1 MINRMIL
8 GDARIKWLLSG
19 VSADKIPLES
29 NIRCQISRF
38 GRYIF
43 KLRYAISFAVFFF
56 VFIKLLFLYLFQFF
70 FRKSILSNNI
80 SSVIIG
86 VGRGYEVKSVIK
98 FFEINSNNS
107 IIVDNAFVIDNFFRC
122 NRVGFYNL
130 LSSAL
135 YSLGCFYS
143 ILKYKGQDELISL
156 ILEKSVKNI
165 VAFSYFRAFF
175 IELKKIQDNIV
186 IYIDVVIL
194 QSLAA
199 ISVELKVI
207 NVTHGLIKLIN
218 PYIYPEYYS
227 IYVYSEEERQYLLS
241 LGLKS
246 RICVYKSS
254 NIKHKEKSVVIFMT
268 DLMISADVSDLKN
281 VIKLFKLF
289 DYKIQVKLHP
299 LNYSSKKFSK
309 ENSIEKHNWG
319 DKLDLSNIEMIGD
332 IDTTSVLTEKK
343 PSFVVAWDSTALCEA
358 LKSGII
364 PINMKD
370 SNLDTSVMVYP
381 IRRKTLIWP
390 NDSSVVRKYL
400 TGDVSSDSI
409 VESLRTR

>member
-1 MINRMIL
+1 M
-8 GDARIKWLLSG
+8 
-19 VSADKIPLES
+19 
-29 NIRCQISRF
+29 
-38 GRYIF
+38 
-43 KLRYAISFAVFFF
+43 
-56 VFIKLLFLYLFQFF
+56 
-70 FRKSILSNNI
+70 
-80 SSVIIG
+80 
-86 VGRGYEVKSVIK
+86 
-98 FFEINSNNS
+98 
-107 IIVDNAFVIDNFFRC
+107 
-122 NRVGFYNL
+122 
-130 LSSAL
+130 
-135 YSLGCFYS
+135 
-143 ILKYKGQDELISL
+143 
-156 ILEKSVKNI
+156 
-165 VAFSYFRAFF
+165 
-175 IELKKIQDNIV
+175 
-186 IYIDVVIL
+186 
-194 QSLAA
+194 AA

>member
-1 MINRMIL
+1 MIL

-38 GRYIF
+38 SRYIF

-186 IYIDVVIL
+186 IYIDVAIL

-246 RICVYKSS
+246 RIYVYKSS

-289 DYKIQVKLHP
+289 DY
-299 LNYSSKKFSK
+299 K

-364 PINMKD
+364 PINMKE

>member
-1 MINRMIL
+1 M
-8 GDARIKWLLSG
+8 
-19 VSADKIPLES
+19 
-29 NIRCQISRF
+29 
-38 GRYIF
+38 
-43 KLRYAISFAVFFF
+43 
-56 VFIKLLFLYLFQFF
+56 
-70 FRKSILSNNI
+70 
-80 SSVIIG
+80 
-86 VGRGYEVKSVIK
+86 
-98 FFEINSNNS
+98 
-107 IIVDNAFVIDNFFRC
+107 
-122 NRVGFYNL
+122 
-130 LSSAL
+130 
-135 YSLGCFYS
+135 
-143 ILKYKGQDELISL
+143 
-156 ILEKSVKNI
+156 
-165 VAFSYFRAFF
+165 
-175 IELKKIQDNIV
+175 
-186 IYIDVVIL
+186 
-194 QSLAA
+194 AA

-246 RICVYKSS
+246 RIYVYKSS

-358 LKSGII
+358 LNMKII
-364 PINMKD
+364 PISMMELLNKKATGHL
-370 SNLDTSVMVYP
+370 NVY
-381 IRRKTLIWP
+381 RFRNRSLLWP
-390 NDSSVVRKYL
+390 SEKNIISE
-400 TGDVSSDSI
+400 I
-409 VESLRTR
+409 VANYSQESYNETIEMLRSR

>member
-1 MINRMIL
+1 M
-8 GDARIKWLLSG
+8 
-19 VSADKIPLES
+19 
-29 NIRCQISRF
+29 
-38 GRYIF
+38 
-43 KLRYAISFAVFFF
+43 
-56 VFIKLLFLYLFQFF
+56 
-70 FRKSILSNNI
+70 
-80 SSVIIG
+80 
-86 VGRGYEVKSVIK
+86 
-98 FFEINSNNS
+98 
-107 IIVDNAFVIDNFFRC
+107 
-122 NRVGFYNL
+122 
-130 LSSAL
+130 
-135 YSLGCFYS
+135 
-143 ILKYKGQDELISL
+143 
-156 ILEKSVKNI
+156 
-165 VAFSYFRAFF
+165 
-175 IELKKIQDNIV
+175 
-186 IYIDVVIL
+186 
-194 QSLAA
+194 AA

-246 RICVYKSS
+246 RIYVYKSS

-364 PINMKD
+364 PINMKEL
-370 SNLDTSVMVYP
+370 NLDTSVMVYP

>member
-1 MINRMIL
+1 M
-8 GDARIKWLLSG
+8 
-19 VSADKIPLES
+19 
-29 NIRCQISRF
+29 
-38 GRYIF
+38 
-43 KLRYAISFAVFFF
+43 
-56 VFIKLLFLYLFQFF
+56 
-70 FRKSILSNNI
+70 
-80 SSVIIG
+80 
-86 VGRGYEVKSVIK
+86 
-98 FFEINSNNS
+98 
-107 IIVDNAFVIDNFFRC
+107 
-122 NRVGFYNL
+122 
-130 LSSAL
+130 
-135 YSLGCFYS
+135 
-143 ILKYKGQDELISL
+143 
-156 ILEKSVKNI
+156 
-165 VAFSYFRAFF
+165 
-175 IELKKIQDNIV
+175 
-186 IYIDVVIL
+186 
-194 QSLAA
+194 AA

-246 RICVYKSS
+246 RIYVYKSS

-364 PINMKD
+364 PINMKE

>member
-1 MINRMIL
+1 M
-8 GDARIKWLLSG
+8 
-19 VSADKIPLES
+19 
-29 NIRCQISRF
+29 
-38 GRYIF
+38 
-43 KLRYAISFAVFFF
+43 
-56 VFIKLLFLYLFQFF
+56 
-70 FRKSILSNNI
+70 
-80 SSVIIG
+80 
-86 VGRGYEVKSVIK
+86 
-98 FFEINSNNS
+98 
-107 IIVDNAFVIDNFFRC
+107 
-122 NRVGFYNL
+122 
-130 LSSAL
+130 
-135 YSLGCFYS
+135 
-143 ILKYKGQDELISL
+143 
-156 ILEKSVKNI
+156 
-165 VAFSYFRAFF
+165 
-175 IELKKIQDNIV
+175 
-186 IYIDVVIL
+186 
-194 QSLAA
+194 AA

-246 RICVYKSS
+246 RIYVYKSS

-268 DLMISADVSDLKN
+268 DLMINADVSDLKN

-364 PINMKD
+364 PINMKEL
-370 SNLDTSVMVYP
+370 NLDTSVMVYP

>member
-1 MINRMIL
+1 M
-8 GDARIKWLLSG
+8 
-19 VSADKIPLES
+19 
-29 NIRCQISRF
+29 
-38 GRYIF
+38 
-43 KLRYAISFAVFFF
+43 
-56 VFIKLLFLYLFQFF
+56 
-70 FRKSILSNNI
+70 
-80 SSVIIG
+80 
-86 VGRGYEVKSVIK
+86 
-98 FFEINSNNS
+98 
-107 IIVDNAFVIDNFFRC
+107 
-122 NRVGFYNL
+122 
-130 LSSAL
+130 
-135 YSLGCFYS
+135 
-143 ILKYKGQDELISL
+143 
-156 ILEKSVKNI
+156 
-165 VAFSYFRAFF
+165 
-175 IELKKIQDNIV
+175 
-186 IYIDVVIL
+186 
-194 QSLAA
+194 AA

-364 PINMKD
+364 PINMKEL
-370 SNLDTSVMVYP
+370 NLDTSVMVYP